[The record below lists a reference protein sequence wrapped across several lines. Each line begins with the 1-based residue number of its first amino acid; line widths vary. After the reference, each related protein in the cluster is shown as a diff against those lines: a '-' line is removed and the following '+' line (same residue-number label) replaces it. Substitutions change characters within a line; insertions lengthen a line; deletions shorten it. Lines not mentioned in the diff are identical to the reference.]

1 MTVQNGAYTRTY
13 SFAPGDDRILP
24 RFFIESIPDPL
35 ASEREGRPI
44 FRDQERVELLSPGNT
59 LNIPVE
65 IVSDVHRERWAK
77 QYAAFKQGIEMSGDG
92 TPLEQWPIL
101 KRSQVLELKALNFFT
116 VEDVAKMNDHACQRM
131 MAGMRLRTLAKAFL
145 DDAVAA
151 AELSRVTAENERKN
165 AEIHDLKTKV
175 EQLSSLL
182 NSVHADMQTMRNAP
196 SPLATMIP
204 GMSDPIEQARQAA
217 GALETGGHS
226 SLDSL
231 PDAPRRRRKS
241 EQPAA

>member
-24 RFFIESIPDPL
+24 RFFVESIQDPL

-65 IVSDVHRERWAK
+65 IVNDAHRERWPK
-77 QYAAFKQGIEMSGDG
+77 QYQAFKQGIEMSGDG

-116 VEDVAKMNDHACQRM
+116 VEDIAKMNDHATQRM
-131 MAGMRLRTLAKAFL
+131 MAGQRLRTLAKAFL
-145 DDAVAA
+145 DDAVAS
-151 AELSRVTAENERKN
+151 AELSKATADRERQASEINE
-165 AEIHDLKTKV
+165 LKSKV
-175 EQLSSLL
+175 EQLTNLL
-182 NSVHADMQTMRNAP
+182 NQTHFEMQAMKNAP

-204 GMSDPIEQARQAA
+204 GMHDPVELAKQAPDASGPSA
-217 GALETGGHS
+217 
-226 SLDSL
+226 LDSL
-231 PDAPRRRRKS
+231 PDAPRRKRRS
-241 EQPAA
+241 DAAVA